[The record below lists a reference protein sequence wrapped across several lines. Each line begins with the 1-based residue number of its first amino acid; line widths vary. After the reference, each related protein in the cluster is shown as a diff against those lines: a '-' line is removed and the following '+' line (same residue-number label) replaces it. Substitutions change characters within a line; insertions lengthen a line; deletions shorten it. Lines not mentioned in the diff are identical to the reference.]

1 MKIILFIL
9 LYMNSDTEEKK
20 KLKPIE
26 EISLDIKNISRDID
40 SIRTDLQ
47 YIKILIRAKEE
58 TRDLKKPEPI
68 KSGWFF
74 S

>member
-1 MKIILFIL
+1 
-9 LYMNSDTEEKK
+9 MNSDTEEKN

-26 EISLDIKNISRDID
+26 QISLDIKNICRDID

-58 TRDLKKPEPI
+58 TRDLEKQETI

>member
-9 LYMNSDTEEKK
+9 LYMNSDTEEKN

-47 YIKILIRAKEE
+47 YIKLLIRAKEE

>member
-1 MKIILFIL
+1 MKIILFIII
-9 LYMNSDTEEKK
+9 YMNSDTEEKN

-47 YIKILIRAKEE
+47 YIKLLIRAKEE

>member
-9 LYMNSDTEEKK
+9 LYMNSDTEEKN

>member
-1 MKIILFIL
+1 
-9 LYMNSDTEEKK
+9 MNSDTEEKNK
-20 KLKPIE
+20 IKPIE
-26 EISLDIKNISRDID
+26 QLSLDMKNISRDID

-58 TRDLKKPEPI
+58 TRDLEKQETI

>member
-9 LYMNSDTEEKK
+9 LYMNSDTEEKN

-26 EISLDIKNISRDID
+26 QISLDIKNISRDID

-58 TRDLKKPEPI
+58 TRDLEKQETI

>member
-1 MKIILFIL
+1 
-9 LYMNSDTEEKK
+9 MNSDTEEKN

-26 EISLDIKNISRDID
+26 QISLDIKNISRDID

-58 TRDLKKPEPI
+58 TRDQEKQETI

>member
-1 MKIILFIL
+1 
-9 LYMNSDTEEKK
+9 MNSDTEEKN

-26 EISLDIKNISRDID
+26 QISLDIKNISRDID

-47 YIKILIRAKEE
+47 YIKILIRAKED
-58 TRDLKKPEPI
+58 TRDQEKQETI

>member
-1 MKIILFIL
+1 MKIILFII
-9 LYMNSDTEEKK
+9 LYMNSDTEEKN

-47 YIKILIRAKEE
+47 YIKLLIRAKEE